1 MASKVKDTLR
11 ELLSRIER
19 EHRGSSIG
27 VGPGRPGTDTLFLGL
42 LTLLPLAGVLACAYF
57 AAHYAFWRPDTWA
70 YLGSPHNDFE
80 YNQLWLLPPFFHL
93 LRRVPQFTAWLVAVF
108 LFGWPGY
115 RIARAY
121 LAGSPYQSRAL
132 SIGLA
137 WMAAISRPVACG

>member
-1 MASKVKDTLR
+1 MASQARGTLRGFMSRIRSVRTGASAADTLI
-11 ELLSRIER
+11 L
-19 EHRGSSIG
+19 GS
-27 VGPGRPGTDTLFLGL
+27 
-42 LTLLPLAGVLACAYF
+42 LTLTPAPRDAGCAYF
-57 AAHYAFWRPDTWA
+57 AAHYGYWRPDTRA